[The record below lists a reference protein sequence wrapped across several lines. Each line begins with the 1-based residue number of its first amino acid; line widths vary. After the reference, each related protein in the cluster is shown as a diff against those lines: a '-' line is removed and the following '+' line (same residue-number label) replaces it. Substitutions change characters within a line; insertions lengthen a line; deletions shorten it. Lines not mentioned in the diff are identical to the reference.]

1 MEDKMM
7 QQVIRIIAN
16 DEGCSEEEVYEAM
29 CQAIDDAY
37 THEDVSIRER
47 WHKIP
52 HLGEKPTPQEVI
64 AYFAEMLET
73 SV

>member
-16 DEGCSEEEVYEAM
+16 DEQCSEEEVYDAM

-37 THEDVSIRER
+37 THEDESIRER

-52 HLGEKPTPQEVI
+52 HLGKKPTPQEVI
-64 AYFAEMLET
+64 AYFATMLET